1 MRTLEAGLLYFA
13 LVFGTGFVL
22 GTVRTLWIV
31 PRLGDRTAELLE
43 APVMLAVIVAA
54 ARWTVFRLAVPSTY
68 SARLGMGCLA
78 LLLMLGAEFGF
89 VLRLRGLSLPAYFS
103 ARDWVAGTVY
113 YILLAAFAAI
123 PVLLR

>member
-54 ARWTVFRLAVPSTY
+54 ARWTVFRLE
-68 SARLGMGCLA
+68 C
-78 LLLMLGAEFGF
+78 
-89 VLRLRGLSLPAYFS
+89 RLRILHASEWGAWRSCSCSGRSS
-103 ARDWVAGTVY
+103 ASCSGFAGFLFLHTFPPG
-113 YILLAAFAAI
+113 IGSRA
-123 PVLLR
+123 RCTTSC